1 MSRVGVGARVAVGAR
16 VGARAGAKIGEQEEV
31 VPIIAYA
38 KTYANQGR

>member
-1 MSRVGVGARVAVGAR
+1 MSRAGAGARVVAGARVGAR
-16 VGARAGAKIGEQEEV
+16 VGAEIGEQEEV